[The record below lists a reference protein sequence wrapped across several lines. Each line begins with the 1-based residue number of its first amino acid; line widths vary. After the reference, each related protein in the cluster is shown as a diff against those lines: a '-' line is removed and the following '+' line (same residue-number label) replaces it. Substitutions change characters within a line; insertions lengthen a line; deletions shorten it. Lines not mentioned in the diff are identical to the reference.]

1 MAFELL
7 LETGSISNDGA
18 ILAINDASV
27 WADSTEGARTSY
39 GVFLEGVYK
48 LSATPA
54 PVVTAPE
61 EPLTDV
67 TWNATMIGDGR
78 YTFTAYAFLTQVVA
92 DFNVPTEGDL
102 SVSASGGLQQ
112 WVSAAWVAVNLVD
125 HLNDAVYVGVLEVPY
140 LAYAYAYKNVLNLDY
155 IKQVK
160 GDIAGGA
167 EQNKLYYKR
176 TDLDYFNALIDGAGY
191 NFALGLY
198 TNYYEIVINL
208 NDIRLNQQIS

>member
-1 MAFELL
+1 MAFELKL
-7 LETGSISNDGA
+7 ATGSISNEGA

-39 GVFLEGVYK
+39 GVFLEGDYR
-48 LSATPA
+48 LSATPL
-54 PVVTAPE
+54 PVATAPE
-61 EPLTDV
+61 EPLTDI
-67 TWNATMIGDGR
+67 TWDATMGVDGR
-78 YTFTAYAFLTQVVA
+78 YTFVAYAFLTVA
-92 DFNVPTEGDL
+92 AYAGGMISGD
-102 SVSASGGLQQ
+102 
-112 WVSAAWVAVNLVD
+112 VAVDTDNL
-125 HLNDAVYVGVLEVPY
+125 LKMYNGATWDAVDLDDHIVDAKYMGTVEVPF
-140 LAYAYAYKNVLNLDY
+140 LNAAYAYKNVLNLEY

-176 TDLDYFNALIDGAGY
+176 TDLDYFNALIDGAAY

-198 TNYYEIVINL
+198 TNYYEIVNNL